1 MATDDLDA
9 GRLEELSPREAREE
23 LLRLIAEDD
32 IAEHEEIYA
41 ALARE

>member
-1 MATDDLDA
+1 MATDDADP
-9 GRLEELSPREAREE
+9 GVSEDLSPQEARER

-32 IAEHEEIYA
+32 MEEHEQIYE

>member
-1 MATDDLDA
+1 MATDDPDPLPSD
-9 GRLEELSPREAREE
+9 LSPREAREE

-32 IAEHEEIYA
+32 LADHEDIYE

>member
-1 MATDDLDA
+1 MATEESDTVPS
-9 GRLEELSPREAREE
+9 EELSPQEAREE

-32 IAEHEEIYA
+32 IAEHEEIYE